1 MATNELLIPSRVKLK
16 EIKYH
21 LALLIRNA
29 SKRKTL
35 SFLQATQGQI
45 ILIEDISK
53 IPKVSRLC

>member
-53 IPKVSRLC
+53 KPKVSRLC